1 MDDTT
6 ININFPSLDEP
17 KGIKVTTVGIS
28 RYDECYVEEG
38 EGHRLSGPFKD
49 IDQPEET
56 DVKSII
62 NGYITITPLKFKL
75 YDDDRISELNKLF

>member
-49 IDQPEET
+49 IDEA
-56 DVKSII
+56 
-62 NGYITITPLKFKL
+62 FKW
-75 YDDDRISELNKLF
+75 